1 MVVAVAIDELDVAT
15 RCNGHEIK
23 LRRLAH
29 LKSVNAINM

>member
-15 RCNGHEIK
+15 RCSGHEIK